1 MAAVQELTGCSLPK
15 CSLNPLKWQQSTK
28 TEIYIMD
35 EEERA
40 RGTGWR
46 DIKRRTVFSFRQ
58 ICSHSPTHMDRLRES
73 GKVNTFLALHEV

>member
-1 MAAVQELTGCSLPK
+1 
-15 CSLNPLKWQQSTK
+15 
-28 TEIYIMD
+28 MD